1 MRRGDA
7 VRGCVWVF
15 SCCFRFSSSSRSFW
29 SRASSASCTRA
40 AGDEEEI
47 RGEEAC
53 TDDAGTMC
61 GDDAG
66 TVRGDDGTC
75 GDTEGDPCDGTGDV
89 EAGEGDKGVVR
100 VDPELFFKSSF
111 TS

>member
-1 MRRGDA
+1 MR
-7 VRGCVWVF
+7 
-15 SCCFRFSSSSRSFW
+15 
-29 SRASSASCTRA
+29 
-40 AGDEEEI
+40 
-47 RGEEAC
+47 
-53 TDDAGTMC
+53 